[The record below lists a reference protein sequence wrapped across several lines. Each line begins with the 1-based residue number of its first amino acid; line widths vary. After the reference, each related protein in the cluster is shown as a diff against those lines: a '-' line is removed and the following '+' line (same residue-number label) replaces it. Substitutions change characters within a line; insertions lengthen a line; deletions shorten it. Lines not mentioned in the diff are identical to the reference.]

1 VGWLEIIQKWWW
13 LITISLG
20 LIVTL
25 YRYSIRIHKATEE
38 LKRVSQHDKEI
49 KEIRE
54 KTDKIE
60 EDTKELKA
68 EMAGLRT
75 SLDNHSTD
83 QKADISI
90 MMDVLFSILDF
101 LKTHDGVTDEAVKSA
116 HNKLRKRT
124 LEK

>member
-1 VGWLEIIQKWWW
+1 MGWLEIIQKWWW

-101 LKTHDGVTDEAVKSA
+101 LKTHDGQIDEAVKSA

>member
-1 VGWLEIIQKWWW
+1 MGWLEIIQKWWW

-101 LKTHDGVTDEAVKSA
+101 LKTHDGVTDESVKSA